1 MEDDQENVWMDEAVS
16 ILAEL
21 SEVMIL
27 VLDRKLPKHL
37 EKRVQELLLRSQDV
51 IVYHEN
57 TLH

>member
-1 MEDDQENVWMDEAVS
+1 MEDDQQDVWMDEAVE

-21 SEVMIL
+21 SEVMVL